1 MSVSHSPSLVPTL
14 SLQRTGTHHLEHS
27 PHIALRSLRVRQ
39 DVSAL
44 LRVHACN
51 TIPANVSAATGQG
64 DAHRAD
70 THSKLLCNLSAIGA
84 SGVTIVSHA
93 FCTSTSRMAL
103 RDTRLSVDFEPS
115 VATSQT
121 VATPYLRLVRTSGMS
136 AMHQQLVRTRPDA
149 CETR

>member
-1 MSVSHSPSLVPTL
+1 
-14 SLQRTGTHHLEHS
+14 
-27 PHIALRSLRVRQ
+27 
-39 DVSAL
+39 
-44 LRVHACN
+44 
-51 TIPANVSAATGQG
+51 
-64 DAHRAD
+64 
-70 THSKLLCNLSAIGA
+70 
-84 SGVTIVSHA
+84 
-93 FCTSTSRMAL
+93 MAL